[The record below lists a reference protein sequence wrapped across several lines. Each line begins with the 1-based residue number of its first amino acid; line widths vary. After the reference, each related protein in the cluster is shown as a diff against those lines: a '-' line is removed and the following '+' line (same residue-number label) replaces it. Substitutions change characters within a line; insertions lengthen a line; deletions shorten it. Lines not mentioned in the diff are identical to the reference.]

1 MIEAFIFDMDGVII
15 DSEPLHF
22 DVDRQVLEDYGHS
35 ITQEQ
40 LEGYVGM
47 TNPEFWSILRG
58 EYGMS
63 QTVEEIIEY
72 QLGIKLGVLHAA
84 QMEPIPGIRELLA
97 ELRRGGI
104 PRAIASS
111 SPRVFI
117 EAVLD
122 KFGLQ
127 GEFDFVV
134 SSEEVP
140 RGKPSPDVYLRAAE
154 LLGADPARC
163 VVLEDAR
170 HGIAAAK
177 AAGMA
182 CIGYV
187 NPNSG
192 NQDLTQADLIVDE
205 IGHIRLDD
213 LAQVGK
219 KS

>member
-22 DVDRQVLEDYGHS
+22 DVDRQVLEYYGHS

-117 EAVLD
+117 EAVLE

-170 HGIAAAK
+170 HGVAAAK

>member
-22 DVDRQVLEDYGHS
+22 DVDRQVLEYYGHS

-122 KFGLQ
+122 KFGLR

-154 LLGADPARC
+154 LLSADPARC

>member
-22 DVDRQVLEDYGHS
+22 DVDRQVLEYYGHS